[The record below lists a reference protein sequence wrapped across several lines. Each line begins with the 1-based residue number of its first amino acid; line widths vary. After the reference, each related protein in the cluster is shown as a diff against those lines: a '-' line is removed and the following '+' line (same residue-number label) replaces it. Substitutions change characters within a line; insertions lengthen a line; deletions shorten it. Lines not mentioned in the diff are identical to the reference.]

1 MLRRCLFKTHLVC
14 YVYYRQIDSM
24 EMKTI
29 AFSESQNNQD
39 FEKFIKN
46 VGFYQR

>member
-1 MLRRCLFKTHLVC
+1 MLRRCLFKIRLVC
-14 YVYYRQIDSM
+14 YVSYRQIESM
-24 EMKTI
+24 EIKAI
-29 AFSESQNNQD
+29 AFSDSQNNLD